1 MDNQENIKF
10 KHAESKDWFYK
21 IDLLTGQKISFSK
34 KHGYYTEMLAWVA
47 AGNKIEPQYTAE
59 ELAEKE
65 LNDFG
70 TSLES
75 QKASCIQLLNDSEK
89 AVSNDPPYPD
99 DIEAWKTFRASLR
112 VILKSGQLET
122 VPKKPF

>member
-1 MDNQENIKF
+1 MDNQKGIKF
-10 KHAESKDWFYK
+10 KEAESKDWFEK
-21 IDLLTGQKISFSK
+21 IDLLTGEKISFPK

-47 AGNKIEPQYTAE
+47 AGNEIEPQFTAE

-65 LNDFG
+65 LKDFG

-75 QKASCIQLLNDSEK
+75 QKATCIHLLNDSEK

-112 VILKSGQLET
+112 VIMKSDQLET